1 MNQLPLNDNQANVDV
16 FWVGLSA
23 VRVDQVDKNVPLDP
37 STKSGSLM
45 KEIEQY
51 SFSPLRFYRTNI
63 VKCLPLLGD
72 KIRYPSKRE
81 MKECFPN
88 LLKEIQALQPQLVFL
103 LGKQV
108 SDFVTSALDIQVSN
122 SSSTFEYESYYKNG
136 VTYIP
141 IHHPSYILV
150 YKRKFIEDYKREV
163 SRFFTTL
170 SCKSS
175 VA

>member
-23 VRVDQVDKNVPLDP
+23 VRVDEVEKNVPLDP

-51 SFSPLRFYRTNI
+51 SLSSLRFYRTNI
-63 VKCLPLLGD
+63 VKCLPLVGN

-81 MKECFPN
+81 MRECFPN
-88 LLKEIQALQPQLVFL
+88 LLMEIQTLQPQLVFL

-108 SDFVTSALDIQVSN
+108 SDFVTSALDIQVSDT
-122 SSSTFEYESYYKNG
+122 SSTFNYESYYKDG

-141 IHHPSYILV
+141 VHHPSYILV
-150 YKRKFIEDYKREV
+150 YKRKFIEDYKIGI
-163 SRFFTTL
+163 SRFFFSL
-170 SCKSS
+170 SGKSS
-175 VA
+175 AA